1 MIDFLVYLLTMTGIY
16 AILALSLNLQYGF
29 TGLVNLGHVVFFMIG
44 AYVSAILVMI
54 VGLPYPVGLLGG
66 TVAAALFGG
75 IMALPTA
82 HLQQDYWAISSL
94 AAAEIVRIFFLNT
107 ELSGPY
113 VGASFGIS
121 GIPQPLRGSFDSP
134 AAYGWFYFAIVMV
147 ALAACFVV
155 VRWLTGTPY
164 GRALKAIRE
173 GDDVPLAL
181 GKDARSLRIR
191 AMIVGGALGGLAGA
205 LFAHFNAFIDPR
217 YFLPLETFI
226 IWAMVILGGAGN
238 HIGALIGAVII
249 QALYN
254 STRFV
259 AEHLDFID
267 TQLVASLRMIVIGLL
282 ITAVIL
288 FLPDGLLP
296 EPRRRY
302 GVGRSADSS

>member
-29 TGLVNLGHVVFFMIG
+29 TGLVNLGHVVFFMLG

-54 VGLPYPVGLLGG
+54 VGLPFVVGLAGG

-75 IMALPTA
+75 LMALPTA

-107 ELSGPY
+107 ELAGPY

-121 GIPQPLRGSFDSP
+121 GIPQPWREAFDSP
-134 AAYGWFYFAIVMV
+134 AAYGWFYLTMVIV
-147 ALAACFVV
+147 ALAACFII

-181 GKDARSLRIR
+181 GKDVRSLRIR

-238 HIGALIGAVII
+238 HVGALVGAVII
-249 QALYN
+249 QTLYN
-254 STRFV
+254 STRFI
-259 AEHLDFID
+259 AEQLDFID
-267 TQLVASLRMIVIGLL
+267 AQLLASLRMIVIGLL

-288 FLPDGLLP
+288 FMPQGLLP

-302 GVGRSADSS
+302 GVGRSADGS

>member
-1 MIDFLVYLLTMTGIY
+1 MTGIY

-54 VGLPYPVGLLGG
+54 MGLPYPVGLLGG
-66 TVAAALFGG
+66 TVTAALFGG
-75 IMALPTA
+75 LMALPTA

-121 GIPQPLRGSFDSP
+121 GIPQPLRDSFESP
-134 AAYGWFYFAIVMV
+134 SVYGWFYLGIVAV
-147 ALAACFVV
+147 ALLVCFLF

-164 GRALKAIRE
+164 GRALKSIRE

-226 IWAMVILGGAGN
+226 IWAMIILGGAGN
-238 HIGALIGAVII
+238 HLGALVGAVII

-259 AEHLDFID
+259 AERVDFID
-267 TQLVASLRMIVIGLL
+267 AQLTASLRMIVIGLL

-288 FLPDGLLP
+288 FMPRGLLP

-302 GVGRSADSS
+302 GVGRASESS

>member
-1 MIDFLVYLLTMTGIY
+1 MIDFLVYLLTMMGIY
-16 AILALSLNLQYGF
+16 GILALSLNLQYGF
-29 TGLVNLGHVVFFMIG
+29 TGLVNLGHVVFFMLG
-44 AYVSAILVMI
+44 AYISAILVLLAGMPF
-54 VGLPYPVGLLGG
+54 LVGLLGG

-75 IMALPTA
+75 LMALPTA

-94 AAAEIVRIFFLNT
+94 AAAEIVRLFFLNT
-107 ELSGPY
+107 TLGSPY
-113 VGASFGIS
+113 TGASFGIS
-121 GIPQPLRGSFDSP
+121 GIPQPLRAAFDSP
-134 AAYGWFYFAIVMV
+134 SAYGWFYLGIV
-147 ALAACFVV
+147 ALAVAACLVL

-191 AMIVGGALGGLAGA
+191 AMVIGGALGGLAGA

-226 IWAMVILGGAGN
+226 VWAMVIVGGAGN
-238 HIGALIGAVII
+238 HFGALLGAVII

-259 AEHLDFID
+259 GDSLAFID
-267 TQLVASLRMIVIGLL
+267 ADVVASLRMVVIGLL
-282 ITAVIL
+282 ITGVVL
-288 FLPDGLLP
+288 FMPRGLLP

-302 GVGRSADSS
+302 ANEPAAPGR